1 MPHPAV
7 KHQQVAL
14 RRLPRHGVPMEDVPQ
29 HASAEIIYCRQR
41 ARQAREKAEAAA
53 TTETKAKYV
62 AAEAR
67 WLGLA
72 RSHEAQR
79 RLARMLSAGAGNCP
93 NGGAEKHPFNADV
106 AATIDA
112 AFRAVVAELD
122 LSDRDESAALRA
134 AGIIIKLASEGELDP
149 GRLQTAAMRWVTK

>member
-1 MPHPAV
+1 
-7 KHQQVAL
+7 
-14 RRLPRHGVPMEDVPQ
+14 MEDVPQ
-29 HASAEIIYCRQR
+29 HVSAEIIYCRER

-53 TTETKAKYV
+53 TTETKAKYL

-79 RLARMLSAGAGNCP
+79 RLSRMLSAGAGNCP
-93 NGGAEKHPFNADV
+93 NGGAEKHLFNADV

-122 LSDRDESAALRA
+122 LSDRNETAALRA

>member
-1 MPHPAV
+1 
-7 KHQQVAL
+7 
-14 RRLPRHGVPMEDVPQ
+14 MEDVPQ
-29 HASAEIIYCRQR
+29 HVSAEIIYCREH
-41 ARQAREKAEAAA
+41 ARKAREKADAAA
-53 TTETKAKYV
+53 TTETKAKYL

-67 WLGLA
+67 WLGLV

-79 RLARMLSAGAGNCP
+79 RLSRMLSAGAGKCP
-93 NGGAEKHPFNADV
+93 NGGAKNHLFNADV